1 MNKHLCVISCPID
14 CYSGY
19 SSRSRDIVKAIIE
32 LKQEEW
38 DIKIIPQ
45 RWGSTNWGFIDDHS
59 IEWGFLKQYYIDTP
73 QLNKQPE
80 VWIQITVPNEFQRI
94 GKYNIG
100 ITAGIETTMCDP
112 SWIEGIQRM
121 DLILV
126 PSYHSKQIFLDSKFD
141 KRDQNTKQLV
151 GQLKVEKPIEVLF
164 EGYDINTYKVLEPKE
179 VTNIKLDEVKED
191 FCYLFCGHWIGNA
204 AIGEDRKNV
213 GLLIKAFYETFKNK
227 KNKPALILKTSGGNS
242 SYMDRDQ
249 ILSKI
254 NTIKETVNSKDLPNV
269 YLFHGEISDKE
280 INELYNH
287 PKIKAMVSLTKGEGF
302 GRPLLEFGVTKK
314 PIITTKWSGHLDFLN
329 EEFVSLIPGQL
340 EKVHPTAVVPN
351 MILAESKW
359 FNPDMGHIGHY
370 LKDVFENYKEYK
382 EKANRQAYYI
392 KTNFTWDKMKEKL
405 SGIINE
411 KVPDFPKEI
420 SINLPQLK
428 RKVELPKLISK
439 EEIK

>member
-1 MNKHLCVISCPID
+1 MNKNLCIISCPID
-14 CYSGY
+14 TYSGY
-19 SSRSRDIVKAIIE
+19 GGRSRDIVKAIID
-32 LKQEEW
+32 LKKDEW
-38 DIKIIPQ
+38 DIKIAPQ
-45 RWGSTNWGFIDDHS
+45 RWGNCGWNFIDDHS
-59 IEWGFLKQYYIDTP
+59 KEWGFLKQYYMDTP

-80 VWIQITVPNEFQRI
+80 VFIQITVPNEFQRI

-112 SWIEGIQRM
+112 SWVEGIQRM
-121 DLILV
+121 DLTLV
-126 PSYHSKQIFLDSKFD
+126 SSNHAKQVFLDSKFD

-179 VTNIKLDEVKED
+179 VTNIKLDGVKED

-213 GLLIKAFYETFKNK
+213 GLLVKAFYETFKNK

-249 ILSKI
+249 ILAKI
-254 NTIKETVNSKDLPNV
+254 NTIKETVNSKDLPNI
-269 YLFHGEISDKE
+269 YLFHGDLYDNE

-287 PKIKAMVSLTKGEGF
+287 PKVKAMVSLTKGEGF
-302 GRPLLEFGVTKK
+302 GRPLLEFSTTKK
-314 PIITTKWSGHLDFLN
+314 PIIATKWSGHLDFLN
-329 EEFVSLIPGQL
+329 EEFTSLIPGQL
-340 EKVHPTAVVPN
+340 SNVHPTAVVPN

-359 FNPDMGHIGHY
+359 FNPDMGYIGHY
-370 LKDVFENYKEYK
+370 LKDIFENYKGYK
-382 EKANRQAYYI
+382 EKANRQAYYV

-405 SGIINE
+405 SEIIN
-411 KVPDFPKEI
+411 KNVPEFPKEI
-420 SINLPQLK
+420 DIKLPSL
-428 RKVELPKLISK
+428 RRRVELPKLISK
-439 EEIK
+439 EEHK